1 MAYSY
6 FYNPVNRKILPV
18 KIYKNKKKS
27 LFLSSLI
34 CWFILILQ
42 TASAQ
47 YTLNGSATQDNC
59 HCYTLTPNG
68 FTKSGSVWNN
78 NKIDLSQSFSFTFN
92 VYLGCNDSTGADGI
106 AFVLQP
112 ISTSV
117 GTTGG
122 GLGYEGVSP
131 SVGVTLDTWQNTIN
145 NDPYYDHLAIQING
159 DINHNTANNLA
170 GPITISASSNNVE
183 DCNWHILNISWDA
196 SAKKYEVYFDGALRL
211 SLIKDFVT
219 DIFKGD
225 PKVFWGFTGSTGGSA
240 NLQQFCTTLS
250 PAFNLL
256 PRQKRCIGEN
266 IIFYDS
272 SMSFGSISKRYW
284 NFGDGTPID
293 SVNINPVHTYT
304 AAKDYTVTLTII
316 GADGCLEVNTQ
327 TVRIGSKPV
336 AAFAANNSCAGSLVL
351 FNDSSYTS
359 FGTLNNWYWNLG
371 DGNTSLQQNP
381 SIAYTIPGNKIVSL
395 SVKSAEGC
403 VSDTTY
409 KTITIGSKPI
419 ADMNFANSC
428 VNAIVN
434 FTGINISGNIVQW
447 KWSFGDGSTGSGI
460 ATQHIYSR
468 TGNYAVTMYA
478 VDQNGC
484 ISDTLKKMINIY
496 GTSANAGNDTIAAP
510 LQPIQLHAVGG
521 LSYQWIPSTGLNN
534 ANIADPIAILSQSQ
548 TYVLRAFTP
557 EGCETY
563 DTLSIKIYNGPEI
576 YVPTAFSPN
585 NDGLN
590 DVFKAVPI
598 GISTFNYLKIY
609 NRWGQQIFFT
619 TDYRKGWDGRYKS
632 IDQPSGIYIWMVSGM
647 DFKGNTIAHKGTI
660 MLLR

>member
-1 MAYSY
+1 M
-6 FYNPVNRKILPV
+6 NRKILPV
-18 KIYKNKKKS
+18 KILKSKKKVFFS
-27 LFLSSLI
+27 ISI
-34 CWFILILQ
+34 VIAFIFIFK

-59 HCYTLTPNG
+59 HCYTLTPNS

-78 NKIDLSQSFSFTFN
+78 NKIDLTQSFTFTFN

-106 AFVLQP
+106 VFVLQP

-131 SVGVTLDTWQNTIN
+131 SVGITLDTWQNTIN
-145 NDPYYDHLAIQING
+145 NDPYYDHLAIQLNG
-159 DINHNTANNLA
+159 DINHNSANNVA
-170 GPITISASSNNVE
+170 GPVTISAVSDNVE
-183 DCNWHILNISWDA
+183 DCNWHILKISWDA
-196 SAKKYEVYFDGALRL
+196 SAKKYQVYFDGALRL
-211 SLIKDFVT
+211 TVIKDFVT
-219 DIFKGD
+219 DVFNGD

-250 PAFNLL
+250 PSFYLS
-256 PRQKRCIGEN
+256 PSQKRCIGEN
-266 IIFYDS
+266 ITFYDS
-272 SMSFGSISKRYW
+272 SMSFGSIVKRYW
-284 NFGDGTPID
+284 NFGDGSPID
-293 SVNINPVHTYT
+293 SVDINPVHTYS

-316 GADGCLEVNTQ
+316 GADGCTEVNTQ

-336 AAFAANNSCAGSLVL
+336 AAFDANNSCAGSLVL
-351 FNDSSYTS
+351 FKDSSYTS
-359 FGTLNNWYWNLG
+359 FGMLNNWYWNLA

-381 SIAYTIPGNKIVSL
+381 SVTYTIPGNKIISL

-409 KTITIGSKPI
+409 KTITISAKPI
-419 ADMNFANSC
+419 ADMSFANSC

-434 FTGINISGNIVQW
+434 FTGIPFSGNIIQW
-447 KWSFGDGSTGSGI
+447 KWNFGDGTTGSGNT
-460 ATQHIYSR
+460 TQHIYSR
-468 TGNYAVTMYA
+468 TGNYIVSLYA
-478 VDQNGC
+478 IEQNGC
-484 ISDTLKKMINIY
+484 ISDTLRKIINIY

-510 LQPIQLHAVGG
+510 LQPIQLNAVGG
-521 LSYQWIPSTGLNN
+521 LSYQWMPSTGLNN
-534 ANIADPIAILSQSQ
+534 ANIADPIAILSQDQ
-548 TYVLRAFTP
+548 IYVLKAFTP

-563 DTLSIKIYNGPEI
+563 DTLSIKIYKGPEI

-590 DVFKAVPI
+590 DVFKVVPI
-598 GISTFNYLKIY
+598 GISTFNYFKIY

-632 IDQPSGIYIWMVSGM
+632 IDQPSGVYIWMVSGI
-647 DFKGNTIAHKGTI
+647 DFNGNTISHKGTV